1 MSGPKVV
8 RVVTREEIIA
18 TCQGHIAA
26 LVAAFEQWQRVG
38 KRNEIVDAEDIRLA
52 QSRISAMSDLLAK
65 DKFAE
70 LQKQAPLEIAFLRAD
85 METRIERA
93 AEKAARDRNEGKRR
107 LRAANSLARALSE
120 KGLDVPPALS
130 NPGSCSQ
137 EELQAAVTQGFG
149 LLAPSSLRSE
159 TTDRQ
164 RELAAKLGEG
174 ESDPTLADWLATQH
188 PSAVEDPRLADLE
201 RRYDELRALD
211 PERASKLSDRVEKVS
226 SDRSSRRSLLIDSLA
241 LDIAAERR
249 AATDEADALE
259 KLRAI
264 ETQLKNIPTPASASQ
279 LSKIDN
285 LLNGSPTIVEISN
298 MIDTATGTLET
309 IIQERAEEDRRS
321 AILAGLG
328 ELGYEV
334 KEGMQTAWVENGRVV
349 LKSNKRPGYGVEIGG
364 NPNSGMQLR
373 TVGLASSTDPRD
385 TIADISAETE
395 FCGDF
400 SVLQA
405 RIAASGGELVVMKAL
420 GVGATAVKRTSVIPE
435 NESSDTD
442 ARPEAS
448 GRAADSVPRTR

>member
-38 KRNEIVDAEDIRLA
+38 KRNEILDAEDIRLA
-52 QSRISAMSDLLAK
+52 QSRISAMGDLLAK

-70 LQKQAPLEIAFLRAD
+70 LQMQAPLEIAFLKGD

-93 AEKAARDRNEGKRR
+93 AERAARERNEGNRR
-107 LRAANSLARALSE
+107 LRAADSLAKALSE
-120 KGLDVPPALS
+120 KGLEVPPALS
-130 NPGSCSQ
+130 NPGSCSH
-137 EELQAAVTQGFG
+137 EELQAAVTHGFA
-149 LLAPSSLRSE
+149 LLAPSSLRGE

-174 ESDPTLADWLATQH
+174 ESHPTLADWLATQH
-188 PSAVEDPRLADLE
+188 PSAVEDPRLAELD
-201 RRYDELRALD
+201 RRYEELRALD
-211 PERASKLSDRVEKVS
+211 PERASKLSDRLEKIS
-226 SDRSSRRSLLIDSLA
+226 SDRTTRRSLLIDSLA

-249 AATDEADALE
+249 AATDEADALV

-264 ETQLKNIPTPASASQ
+264 EAQLKNIQTPASASQ
-279 LSKIDN
+279 LSRIGN
-285 LLNGSPTIVEISN
+285 LLNGSPAIAEISN
-298 MIDTATGTLET
+298 MIATATATLET
-309 IIQERAEEDRRS
+309 IIQERAEQDRRG
-321 AILAGLG
+321 AILAGLA

-334 KEGMQTAWVENGRVV
+334 KEGMQTGWVENGRVV

-373 TVGLASSTDPRD
+373 TVGFAASGDPRD
-385 TIADISAETE
+385 AIADISAETE

-405 RIAASGGELVVMKAL
+405 KLAANGGELVVMKAL
-420 GVGATAVKRTSVIPE
+420 GVGTTPVKRISAIVE
-435 NESSDTD
+435 NESSDTN
-442 ARPEAS
+442 ARSTAPTVRRS
-448 GRAADSVPRTR
+448 

>member
-18 TCQGHIAA
+18 ICQGHIAA

-52 QSRISAMSDLLAK
+52 QSRISAIGDLLAK

-70 LQKQAPLEIAFLRAD
+70 LQKQAPLEIAFLKGD

-93 AEKAARDRNEGKRR
+93 AEKASRERNEGNRR
-107 LRAANSLARALSE
+107 LRAANSLAKALSE
-120 KGLDVPPALS
+120 KGLEVPPALS
-130 NPGSCSQ
+130 NPRSCSQ
-137 EELQAAVTQGFG
+137 EELQAAVTQGFA

-174 ESDPTLADWLATQH
+174 ESQPTLADWLATQH

-201 RRYDELRALD
+201 RRYEELRALD
-211 PERASKLSDRVEKVS
+211 PERASKLSDRVEKIS

-249 AATDEADALE
+249 AATDEADALV
-259 KLRAI
+259 KLRAM
-264 ETQLKNIPTPASASQ
+264 EAQLKNIPTPASASQ
-279 LSKIDN
+279 LSKIED
-285 LLNGSPTIVEISN
+285 LLNGFPTFVEISN
-298 MIDTATGTLET
+298 MVDTAAATLQT
-309 IIQERAEEDRRS
+309 IIQKRAEQDRRA

-334 KEGMQTAWVENGRVV
+334 NEGMQTAWVENGRVV

-373 TVGLASSTDPRD
+373 TIGFAASADPRD
-385 TIADISAETE
+385 ALADISAETE

-400 SVLQA
+400 SVLQTKL
-405 RIAASGGELVVMKAL
+405 AASGGELVVMKAL
-420 GVGATAVKRTSVIPE
+420 GVGTTAVKRISAVPE
-435 NESSDTD
+435 NEISDTNVRGT
-442 ARPEAS
+442 APTPTVRRS
-448 GRAADSVPRTR
+448 

>member
-18 TCQGHIAA
+18 ICQGHIAA

-38 KRNEIVDAEDIRLA
+38 KRNEIVDAEDIRLV
-52 QSRISAMSDLLAK
+52 QSRIAAMGDLLAK

-70 LQKQAPLEIAFLRAD
+70 LQKQAPLEIAFLKAD

-93 AEKAARDRNEGKRR
+93 AEKAARERNEGNRR
-107 LRAANSLARALSE
+107 LRAANSLAKALSE
-120 KGLDVPPALS
+120 KGLEVPPALS
-130 NPGSCSQ
+130 NPESCSQ
-137 EELQAAVTQGFG
+137 EELQAAVTQGFA

-159 TTDRQ
+159 ITNRQ

-174 ESDPTLADWLATQH
+174 ESHPTLADWLATQH
-188 PSAVEDPRLADLE
+188 PSAVEDPRLAGLE
-201 RRYDELRALD
+201 RRYEELRALD

-226 SDRSSRRSLLIDSLA
+226 RDRSSRRSLLIDSLA

-249 AATDEADALE
+249 AATDDADALM
-259 KLRAI
+259 KLRAM
-264 ETQLKNIPTPASASQ
+264 EDQLKNIDTPASALQ
-279 LSKIDN
+279 LAKINN
-285 LLNGSPTIVEISN
+285 LLNGSPTVIEISN
-298 MIDTATGTLET
+298 MIAKATATLQT
-309 IIQERAEEDRRS
+309 IIQERAEQDRRS

-373 TVGLASSTDPRD
+373 TVGLASSIDPRD
-385 TIADISAETE
+385 TIADISAENE

-400 SVLQA
+400 TVLQA
-405 RIAASGGELVVMKAL
+405 KIAASGGELVVMKAL
-420 GVGATAVKRTSVIPE
+420 GVGATAVKRISLIPE

-442 ARPEAS
+442 ARSEAS

>member
-8 RVVTREEIIA
+8 RVITREEIIA
-18 TCQGHIAA
+18 ICQGHIAA

-52 QSRISAMSDLLAK
+52 QSRISAMGDLLAM

-70 LQKQAPLEIAFLRAD
+70 LQKQAPLEIAFLKAD

-93 AEKAARDRNEGKRR
+93 AEKTARDRNEGKRR
-107 LRAANSLARALSE
+107 LRAANSLAMALSE
-120 KGLDVPPALS
+120 KGFAVPPALS

-137 EELQAAVTQGFG
+137 DELQAAVTQGFA
-149 LLAPSSLRSE
+149 LLAPSSLPSE
-159 TTDRQ
+159 ITDRQ

-174 ESDPTLADWLATQH
+174 EAHPTLADWLATQH

-201 RRYDELRALD
+201 RRYEELRALD

-249 AATDEADALE
+249 TATDEADALV
-259 KLRAI
+259 KLRAM
-264 ETQLKNIPTPASASQ
+264 EAQLKNIQTPASASQ
-279 LSKIDN
+279 LAKINN
-285 LLNGSPTIVEISN
+285 LLNGSSTVAELSN
-298 MIDTATGTLET
+298 MIATATATLQT
-309 IIQERAEEDRRS
+309 IIQERAEQDRRS
-321 AILAGLG
+321 AILAGLS

-334 KEGMQTAWVENGRVV
+334 IEGMQTAWVENGRVV

-364 NPNSGMQLR
+364 NPNSGIQLR
-373 TVGLASSTDPRD
+373 TVGFAASADPRD
-385 TIADISAETE
+385 AIADISAETE

-405 RIAASGGELVVMKAL
+405 KLAASG
-420 GVGATAVKRTSVIPE
+420 E
-435 NESSDTD
+435 NWWW
-442 ARPEAS
+442 
-448 GRAADSVPRTR
+448 

>member
-18 TCQGHIAA
+18 ICQGHIAA

-52 QSRISAMSDLLAK
+52 QSRISAIGDLLAK

-70 LQKQAPLEIAFLRAD
+70 LQKQAPLEIAFLKGD

-93 AEKAARDRNEGKRR
+93 AEKASRERNEGNRR
-107 LRAANSLARALSE
+107 LRAANSLAKALSE
-120 KGLDVPPALS
+120 KGLEVPPALS
-130 NPGSCSQ
+130 NPRSCSQ
-137 EELQAAVTQGFG
+137 EELQAAVTQGFA

-174 ESDPTLADWLATQH
+174 ESQPTLADWLATQH

-201 RRYDELRALD
+201 RRYEELRALD
-211 PERASKLSDRVEKVS
+211 PERASKLSDRVEKIS

-249 AATDEADALE
+249 AATDEADALV
-259 KLRAI
+259 KLRAM
-264 ETQLKNIPTPASASQ
+264 EAQLKNIPTPASASQ
-279 LSKIDN
+279 LSKIED
-285 LLNGSPTIVEISN
+285 LLDGFPTFVEISN
-298 MIDTATGTLET
+298 MVDTAAATLQT
-309 IIQERAEEDRRS
+309 IIQKRAEQDRRA

-334 KEGMQTAWVENGRVV
+334 NEGMQTAWVENGRVV

-373 TVGLASSTDPRD
+373 TIGFAASADPRD
-385 TIADISAETE
+385 ALADISAETE

-400 SVLQA
+400 SVLQTKL
-405 RIAASGGELVVMKAL
+405 AASGGELVVMKAL
-420 GVGATAVKRTSVIPE
+420 GVGTTAVKRISAVPE
-435 NESSDTD
+435 NEISDTN
-442 ARPEAS
+442 ARGTAPTPTVRRS
-448 GRAADSVPRTR
+448 

>member
-18 TCQGHIAA
+18 ICHGHIAA
-26 LVAAFEQWQRVG
+26 LVAAFEHWQRVG

-52 QSRISAMSDLLAK
+52 QSRISAMDDLLAK

-70 LQKQAPLEIAFLRAD
+70 LQKQAPLEIAFLKAD
-85 METRIERA
+85 LETRIVRA
-93 AEKAARDRNEGKRR
+93 AETKARERNEGNRR
-107 LRAANSLARALSE
+107 LRAANSLANALSE
-120 KGLDVPPALS
+120 KGLEVPPALS

-137 EELQAAVTQGFG
+137 EELQAAVTQGFA
-149 LLAPSSLRSE
+149 LLAPSSLRIE

-174 ESDPTLADWLATQH
+174 ESHPTLADWLATQH

-201 RRYDELRALD
+201 RRYEELRSLD
-211 PERASKLSDRVEKVS
+211 PERASKLSDRVEKVP
-226 SDRSSRRSLLIDSLA
+226 SDRTTRRSLLIDSLA

-249 AATDEADALE
+249 AATDEADALQ

-264 ETQLKNIPTPASASQ
+264 EAQLKNIQTPASASQ
-279 LSKIDN
+279 LSKISN
-285 LLNGSPTIVEISN
+285 LLNGSPTIVEMSN
-298 MIDTATGTLET
+298 MIAIATATLET
-309 IIQERAEEDRRS
+309 IIQERAEQDRRG
-321 AILAGLG
+321 AILAGLA

-364 NPNSGMQLR
+364 NPNSGIQLR
-373 TVGLASSTDPRD
+373 TVGFAASADPRD
-385 TIADISAETE
+385 ANADISAETE

-405 RIAASGGELVVMKAL
+405 KIAASGGELVVMKAL
-420 GVGATAVKRTSVIPE
+420 GVGATAVKRISAAPE
-435 NESSDTD
+435 NEISDTN
-442 ARPEAS
+442 ARGTAPTVRRS
-448 GRAADSVPRTR
+448 

>member
-8 RVVTREEIIA
+8 RVVTREETIA
-18 TCQGHIAA
+18 ICQGHIAA

-52 QSRISAMSDLLAK
+52 QSRISAMGDLLAM

-70 LQKQAPLEIAFLRAD
+70 LQKQAPFEIAFLKAD

-107 LRAANSLARALSE
+107 LRAANSLAMTLSE
-120 KGLDVPPALS
+120 EGFEVPPALS
-130 NPGSCSQ
+130 DPSSCSQ
-137 EELQAAVTQGFG
+137 EELQAAVTQGFA
-149 LLAPSSLRSE
+149 LLAPSSLRIE

-174 ESDPTLADWLATQH
+174 ESHPTLADWLATQH
-188 PSAVEDPRLADLE
+188 PSAVEDPTLADLE
-201 RRYDELRALD
+201 RRYEELRALD
-211 PERASKLSDRVEKVS
+211 PERASKLSHRLEKVS

-249 AATDEADALE
+249 AATDEADALV
-259 KLRAI
+259 KLRAM
-264 ETQLKNIPTPASASQ
+264 EAQLKNFPTPASASQ
-279 LSKIDN
+279 LSKIED
-285 LLNGSPTIVEISN
+285 LLNGFPTFVEISN
-298 MIDTATGTLET
+298 MVDTAAATLQT
-309 IIQERAEEDRRS
+309 IIQERAEQDRRS

-373 TVGLASSTDPRD
+373 TVGFAASADPRD
-385 TIADISAETE
+385 AMADISAETE

-405 RIAASGGELVVMKAL
+405 KLAASGGELVVMKAL
-420 GVGATAVKRTSVIPE
+420 GVGTTAVKRISAVPE
-435 NESSDTD
+435 NEISDTN
-442 ARPEAS
+442 ARANTPTVRRS
-448 GRAADSVPRTR
+448 

>member
-18 TCQGHIAA
+18 ICQGHIAV

-52 QSRISAMSDLLAK
+52 QSRILAMGDLLAM

-70 LQKQAPLEIAFLRAD
+70 LQKQAPLEIAFLKAD

-107 LRAANSLARALSE
+107 LRAANSLAMALSE
-120 KGLDVPPALS
+120 KGLEVPPALS

-137 EELQAAVTQGFG
+137 EELQAAVTHGFA

-174 ESDPTLADWLATQH
+174 ESHPTLADWLATQH
-188 PSAVEDPRLADLE
+188 PSAVEDPRLTDLE
-201 RRYDELRALD
+201 RRYEELRALD

-241 LDIAAERR
+241 LDIAAARR
-249 AATDEADALE
+249 AATDEADAFE
-259 KLRAI
+259 QLRAI
-264 ETQLKNIPTPASASQ
+264 EAQLKNNPTPASASQ
-279 LSKIDN
+279 LAKINN
-285 LLNGSPTIVEISN
+285 LLNGSPTVVEISD
-298 MIDTATGTLET
+298 MIATATATLQT
-309 IIQERAEEDRRS
+309 IIQERAEQDRRS

-373 TVGLASSTDPRD
+373 TVGFAASADPRD
-385 TIADISAETE
+385 AIADISAETE

-405 RIAASGGELVVMKAL
+405 KLAASGGELVVMKAL
-420 GVGATAVKRTSVIPE
+420 GVGTTAVKRISAAPE
-435 NESSDTD
+435 NETSDTN
-442 ARPEAS
+442 ARGTAPTVRRS
-448 GRAADSVPRTR
+448 

>member
-18 TCQGHIAA
+18 ICQGHIAA

-52 QSRISAMSDLLAK
+52 QSRIAAMGDLLAM

-70 LQKQAPLEIAFLRAD
+70 LQKQAPLEIAFLKAD

-107 LRAANSLARALSE
+107 LRAANSLAMALSE
-120 KGLDVPPALS
+120 EGLEVPPALS

-137 EELQAAVTQGFG
+137 DELQAAVAQGFA
-149 LLAPSSLRSE
+149 LLAPSNLRGE

-174 ESDPTLADWLATQH
+174 ESHPTLADWLATQH

-201 RRYDELRALD
+201 RRYEELRALD

-226 SDRSSRRSLLIDSLA
+226 GDRSSRRSLLIDSLA

-249 AATDEADALE
+249 AATDEADAFE
-259 KLRAI
+259 QLRAI
-264 ETQLKNIPTPASASQ
+264 EAQLKNIPTPASASQ
-279 LSKIDN
+279 LSKIEN
-285 LLNGSPTIVEISN
+285 LLSGSPTVVEISN
-298 MIDTATGTLET
+298 MMATATATLQA
-309 IIQERAEEDRRS
+309 IIQERAEQDRRS

-364 NPNSGMQLR
+364 KPNSGMQLR
-373 TVGLASSTDPRD
+373 TVGFAASTDPHD
-385 TIADISAETE
+385 AIADISAETE

-405 RIAASGGELVVMKAL
+405 KLAASGGELVVMKAL
-420 GVGATAVKRTSVIPE
+420 GVGTTAVKRISAVPE
-435 NESSDTD
+435 NEISDTN
-442 ARPEAS
+442 ARGTAPTVRRS
-448 GRAADSVPRTR
+448 

>member
-8 RVVTREEIIA
+8 RIVTREEIIA
-18 TCQGHIAA
+18 ICQGHIAA

-38 KRNEIVDAEDIRLA
+38 KRNEIVDAEDIQLA
-52 QSRISAMSDLLAK
+52 QSRISAMGDLLAN

-70 LQKQAPLEIAFLRAD
+70 LQKQAPLEIAFLKAD
-85 METRIERA
+85 LETRIVRA
-93 AEKAARDRNEGKRR
+93 AETKARERNEGNRR
-107 LRAANSLARALSE
+107 LRAANSLANALSE
-120 KGLDVPPALS
+120 KGLEVPPALS

-137 EELQAAVTQGFG
+137 EELQAAVTQGFA
-149 LLAPSSLRSE
+149 LLAPSSLPSE
-159 TTDRQ
+159 ITDRQ

-174 ESDPTLADWLATQH
+174 ESHPTLADWLATQH

-201 RRYDELRALD
+201 RRYEELRALD

-226 SDRSSRRSLLIDSLA
+226 NDRSSRRSLLIDSLA

-249 AATDEADALE
+249 TATDEADALV
-259 KLRAI
+259 KLRAM
-264 ETQLKNIPTPASASQ
+264 EAQLKNIQTPASASQ
-279 LSKIDN
+279 LAKINN
-285 LLNGSPTIVEISN
+285 LLNGSSTVAELSN
-298 MIDTATGTLET
+298 MIATATATLQT
-309 IIQERAEEDRRS
+309 IIQERAEQDRRS
-321 AILAGLG
+321 AILAGLS

-373 TVGLASSTDPRD
+373 TVGFAASADPRD
-385 TIADISAETE
+385 AIADISAETE

-405 RIAASGGELVVMKAL
+405 KIAASGGELVVMKAL
-420 GVGATAVKRTSVIPE
+420 GVGATAVKRISAVPE
-435 NESSDTD
+435 NEISDTN
-442 ARPEAS
+442 ARGTAPAVRRS
-448 GRAADSVPRTR
+448 

>member
-18 TCQGHIAA
+18 ICQGHIAA
-26 LVAAFEQWQRVG
+26 LVAAFDQWQRVG

-52 QSRISAMSDLLAK
+52 QSRISAMGDLLAMN
-65 DKFAE
+65 KFAE
-70 LQKQAPLEIAFLRAD
+70 LQKQAPLEIAFLKAD
-85 METRIERA
+85 LETRIERA
-93 AEKAARDRNEGKRR
+93 AETAARERNEGNRR
-107 LRAANSLARALSE
+107 LRAANSLAKALSE
-120 KGLDVPPALS
+120 KGLKVPPALS

-137 EELQAAVTQGFG
+137 EELQAAVTQGFA

-159 TTDRQ
+159 ITDRQ
-164 RELAAKLGEG
+164 RELAAKLGDG
-174 ESDPTLADWLATQH
+174 ESHPTLADWLATQH

-201 RRYDELRALD
+201 RRYEELRALN

-249 AATDEADALE
+249 AATDEADSLE

-264 ETQLKNIPTPASASQ
+264 EAQLKNIQTPASASQ
-279 LSKIDN
+279 LAKINN
-285 LLNGSPTIVEISN
+285 LLNGSPTVVEISN
-298 MIDTATGTLET
+298 MIATATATLQT
-309 IIQERAEEDRRS
+309 IIQERAEQDRRS

-334 KEGMQTAWVENGRVV
+334 KEGMHTAWVENGRVV

-373 TVGLASSTDPRD
+373 TVGFAASADPRD
-385 TIADISAETE
+385 AIADISAETE

-405 RIAASGGELVVMKAL
+405 KLAAIGGELVVMKAL
-420 GVGATAVKRTSVIPE
+420 GVGTTAVKRISAVPQ
-435 NESSDTD
+435 NEISDRN
-442 ARPEAS
+442 ARGTAPTV
-448 GRAADSVPRTR
+448 RRL

>member
-18 TCQGHIAA
+18 ICQGHIAA

-38 KRNEIVDAEDIRLA
+38 KRNEIVEAEDIRLA
-52 QSRISAMSDLLAK
+52 QSRISAMGDLLAK

-70 LQKQAPLEIAFLRAD
+70 LQKQAPLEIAFLKAD

-107 LRAANSLARALSE
+107 LRAANSLAMALSE
-120 KGLDVPPALS
+120 KGFVVPPALS

-137 EELQAAVTQGFG
+137 EELQAAVIQGFA
-149 LLAPSSLRSE
+149 LLAPLSLRSE
-159 TTDRQ
+159 ITDRQ

-174 ESDPTLADWLATQH
+174 ESHPRLADWLATQQ

-201 RRYDELRALD
+201 RRYEELRALD
-211 PERASKLSDRVEKVS
+211 PERASKLSDRVEKIS

-249 AATDEADALE
+249 AATDEADALV

-264 ETQLKNIPTPASASQ
+264 EAQLKNIHTPASASQ
-279 LSKIDN
+279 LSKIEN
-285 LLNGSPTIVEISN
+285 LLSGSPTVVEMSN
-298 MIDTATGTLET
+298 IIATATATLQA
-309 IIQERAEEDRRS
+309 IIQERAEQDRRS
-321 AILAGLG
+321 AILAGFG

-373 TVGLASSTDPRD
+373 TVGFAASADPRD
-385 TIADISAETE
+385 AIADISAETE

-405 RIAASGGELVVMKAL
+405 TLAASGGELVVMKAL
-420 GVGATAVKRTSVIPE
+420 GVGTTAVKRISAVPE
-435 NESSDTD
+435 NEISDTN
-442 ARPEAS
+442 ARGTAPTV
-448 GRAADSVPRTR
+448 RRL

>member
-18 TCQGHIAA
+18 ICQGHIAA

-38 KRNEIVDAEDIRLA
+38 KRNEIVDAEDIRLG
-52 QSRISAMSDLLAK
+52 QNRISAMGDLLAK

-70 LQKQAPLEIAFLRAD
+70 LQKQAPLEIAFLKAD
-85 METRIERA
+85 LETRIERA
-93 AEKAARDRNEGKRR
+93 AERVARERNEGNRR
-107 LRAANSLARALSE
+107 LRAANSLAKALSE
-120 KGLDVPPALS
+120 KGLEVPPALS
-130 NPGSCSQ
+130 DPGSCSQ
-137 EELQAAVTQGFG
+137 EELQAAVTQGFA
-149 LLAPSSLRSE
+149 LLGPSSLRGE

-174 ESDPTLADWLATQH
+174 ESHLTLADWLATQH
-188 PSAVEDPRLADLE
+188 PSAVEDPRLTDLE
-201 RRYDELRALD
+201 RRYEELRALD

-241 LDIAAERR
+241 LDIAAARR
-249 AATDEADALE
+249 AATDEADAFE
-259 KLRAI
+259 KLHAL
-264 ETQLKNIPTPASASQ
+264 EAQLKSIQTPASASQ
-279 LSKIDN
+279 LAKINN
-285 LLNGSPTIVEISN
+285 LLNGSPTVVEISN
-298 MIDTATGTLET
+298 MIAAATATLQT
-309 IIQERAEEDRRS
+309 ITQERAEQDRRS

-349 LKSNKRPGYGVEIGG
+349 LKSNKRSGYGVEIGG

-373 TVGLASSTDPRD
+373 TVGFAASADPRD
-385 TIADISAETE
+385 AIADISAETE

-405 RIAASGGELVVMKAL
+405 KLAASGGELVVMKAL
-420 GVGATAVKRTSVIPE
+420 GVGTTAVKRISAVPE
-435 NESSDTD
+435 NEISDTN
-442 ARPEAS
+442 ARGTSPTVRRS
-448 GRAADSVPRTR
+448 